1 MAYTP
6 QYIQSIYVNSSF
18 DKNYAL
24 SNAPTSII
32 FADNMNNIWELRITE
47 NFAYRLISLAKGK
60 NEAQLSQSSQHFF
73 PKTVTVLKETRN

>member
-1 MAYTP
+1 M
-6 QYIQSIYVNSSF
+6 NSSF

-24 SNAPTSII
+24 SNAPTSIRLE
-32 FADNMNNIWELRITE
+32 DNMNNIWELRITA